1 MYTSG
6 WPKNQNRS
14 WYRYELPPSW
24 LMKNAVCAVR
34 SVMIM
39 YMPPTS
45 TGAASTNRKPVV
57 SIDQTNIGS
66 RLQRM
71 PGAR

>member
-1 MYTSG
+1 MI
-6 WPKNQNRS
+6 
-14 WYRYELPPSW
+14 
-24 LMKNAVCAVR
+24 
-34 SVMIM
+34 IM

-45 TGAASTNRKPVV
+45 TGAASTIRNAVV
-57 SIDQTNIGS
+57 SIAHTKIGI

>member
-1 MYTSG
+1 
-6 WPKNQNRS
+6 
-14 WYRYELPPSW
+14 
-24 LMKNAVCAVR
+24 MKNAVCAVR

-45 TGAASTNRKPVV
+45 TGAASTSRNPVA

-66 RLQRM
+66 RDQRM